1 MSARRPSLLDPV
13 FCSVETLPGIGPKI
27 AAALKKLTGPYV
39 LNLLFHAPSHV
50 QERKVLSAP
59 DTEHLNRLVTLPFE
73 AREHHPPANK
83 RMPYRIIGASGDE
96 TLELAF
102 FHASRDYLHRQLPTG
117 MPRWLSGELGQYNNR
132 FRMLHPDYIVAQDDQ
147 AAIPRF
153 EPRYALTQGLTT
165 QRLHKVILAA
175 LALLPEVPE
184 WIEPSLLQQRHWPSF
199 NAALAALHAPDG
211 KDASRARERLAYD
224 ELLANALALA
234 LVRQQARK
242 RPAPPLQGTGK
253 LQSQLRALLPY
264 SLTGDQERAL
274 LDIATDLEQPERMM
288 RLVQGDV
295 GAGKTVVALL
305 AMLQAV
311 ESGRQAAIMA
321 PTAILAQQHFEF
333 IAPLALKLG
342 LKCVMMTGKDGAAAQ
357 RQARQAVAEGS
368 APLAVGTHALFQDG
382 VEFRDLGLVVIDEQ
396 HRFGV
401 EQRLRLSDKGQGT
414 HILLM
419 TATPIPRTLLLA
431 EQGDLDTSIL
441 REKPPGRLPITTI
454 AKPIDQRGAVVDA
467 LKRALEQGARAYW
480 VCPLVEESELVDM
493 ANAEERYE
501 SLKQVFG
508 QDVVLVHGRQTAADK
523 DAAMTAFSSGAAKI
537 LVATT
542 VIEVGVNVP
551 EATIMVIEQ
560 AERFGLSQL
569 HQLRGR
575 IGRGSGKSTCILLY
589 KPPLNETSQKRLQ
602 TLRES
607 DDGFEIA
614 EMDLK
619 IRGAGELLGTRQSGL
634 PKFRFGGIEEQPELV
649 AISHKDARLLMMQDP
664 SLRASVR
671 GQAARVL
678 LYLFERD
685 EAARYLVTAA

>member
-1 MSARRPSLLDPV
+1 MSARRPSQLDPL
-13 FCSVETLPGIGPKI
+13 FRSVESLPGIGPKI

-50 QERKVLSAP
+50 QERSVLQAP
-59 DTEHLNRLVTLPFE
+59 DLGHLNRLVTLPFQ
-73 AREHHPPANK
+73 AREHHPPATK
-83 RMPYRIIGASGDE
+83 RMPYRIVGDSGGE
-96 TLELAF
+96 TLEVAF

-117 MPRWLSGELGQYNNR
+117 MPRWLSGELGQYNSR
-132 FRMLHPDYIVAQDDQ
+132 FRMLHPDYIVAQDDL

-165 QRLHKVILAA
+165 QRLHKAMLAA
-175 LALLPEVPE
+175 LELLPDMPE
-184 WIEPSLLQQRHWPSF
+184 WIEPSLLQKRGWPGF
-199 NAALAALHAPDG
+199 QAALEALHAPDG
-211 KDASRARERLAYD
+211 KEASLARERLGYD

-242 RPAPPLQGTGK
+242 RPAPPLSGTGK
-253 LQSQLRALLPY
+253 LQAELRRLLPY

-274 LDIATDLEQPERMM
+274 VEIGTDLSQPERMM

-305 AMLQAV
+305 AMLQAI

-321 PTAILAQQHFEF
+321 PTAILAQQHFDF
-333 IAPLALKLG
+333 IAPLATRLG
-342 LKCVMMTGKDGAAAQ
+342 LKCVMMTGKVGAAAQ
-357 RQARQAVAEGS
+357 RQARQAIAEGS
-368 APLAVGTHALFQDG
+368 AHLAVGTHALFQEG

-454 AKPIDQRGAVVDA
+454 AKPVEQRGAVVDA
-467 LKRALEQGARAYW
+467 LKRALDQGARAYW
-480 VCPLVEESELVDM
+480 VCPLVEESELIDM
-493 ANAEERYE
+493 ANAEERYD

-508 QDVVLVHGRQTAADK
+508 DQVVLVHGRQSSAEK
-523 DAAMTAFSSGAAKI
+523 DAAMLAFASGAAKI

-575 IGRGSGKSTCILLY
+575 IGRGTGKSTCILLY
-589 KPPLNETSQKRLQ
+589 KPPLNQTSEKRLQ

-614 EMDLK
+614 EIDLE

-634 PKFRFGGIEEQPELV
+634 PNFRFGGIEDHPELV

-664 SLRASVR
+664 SLRATER
-671 GQAARVL
+671 GQAARLL
-678 LYLFERD
+678 LYVFERD

>member
-1 MSARRPSLLDPV
+1 MSTRRPSLLDPV
-13 FCSVETLPGIGPKI
+13 FRSVETLPGIGPKI
-27 AAALKKLTGPYV
+27 AAALVKLTGPYV

-50 QERKVLSAP
+50 QERVALEEP
-59 DTEHLNRLVTLPFE
+59 DDPHVGKLVILPFE
-73 AREHHPPANK
+73 AEEHRPPASK
-83 RMPYRIIGASGDE
+83 RMPYRIIGRSGNQS
-96 TLELAF
+96 LEVSF

-117 MPRWLSGELGQYNNR
+117 IPRWLSGELGVYNNR
-132 FRMLHPDYIVAQDDQ
+132 YRMLHPDYMVPNDAK
-147 AAIPRF
+147 ASIPRF
-153 EPRYALTQGLTT
+153 EPRYALTQGLSM
-165 QRLHKVILAA
+165 QRLHKAIAA
-175 LALLPEVPE
+175 GLELLPHLPE
-184 WIEPSLLQQRHWPSF
+184 WIEPSLLKQRAWPSF
-199 NAALAALHAPDG
+199 GQALALLHAPDG
-211 KDASRARERLAYD
+211 KDASKARERLAYD

-234 LVRQQARK
+234 LVRQNARK
-242 RPAPPLQGTGK
+242 RPAPPLTGNGRLQG
-253 LQSQLRALLPY
+253 QLRQMLPY
-264 SLTGDQERAL
+264 QLTGDQERAL
-274 LDIATDLEQPERMM
+274 EDISKDLGQPERMM

-311 ESGRQAAIMA
+311 EAGRQAAIMA
-321 PTAILAQQHFEF
+321 PTAILAQQHFDF
-333 IAPLALKLG
+333 IAPLAARLG
-342 LKCVMMTGKDGAAAQ
+342 LKCVLMVGKDSAAAQ
-357 RQARQAVAEGS
+357 RQARMAVADGS
-368 APLAVGTHALFQDG
+368 AELAVGTHALFQDG
-382 VEFRDLGLVVIDEQ
+382 VGFRDLGLAVIDEQ

-401 EQRLRLSDKGQGT
+401 AQRLRLSDKGQGT

-454 AKPIDQRGAVVDA
+454 AKPVDQRGAVVDA
-467 LKRALEQGARAYW
+467 LKRALAQGAQAYW
-480 VCPLVEESELVDM
+480 VCPLVEESEVVDL
-493 ANAEERYE
+493 ANAEERHE
-501 SLKQVFG
+501 SLQKVFG
-508 QDVVLVHGRQTAADK
+508 DQVVLVHGRMTGAEKDEAMAAF
-523 DAAMTAFSSGAAKI
+523 ASGRAKI

-589 KPPLNETSQKRLQ
+589 QPPLGETSTRRLQ

-614 EMDLK
+614 EKDLE

-634 PKFRFGGIEEQPELV
+634 PKFRFGGLEERPDLV
-649 AISHKDARLLMMQDP
+649 PISHKDARLLIMQDP
-664 SLRASVR
+664 SLRATER
-671 GQAARVL
+671 GQAARLL